1 MLRRSAPAARPSAL
15 FLRDFYAAG
24 RSLNGEDRTA
34 GRVCPHMCDTAC
46 PERHPRSRPCW
57 AGLYASALPQ
67 LATLAIVEAAGPSNA
82 VRVLA
87 RCVLTVGTFVAMA
100 WGLGGRGGTLGLQEG
115 GRRAP

>member
-1 MLRRSAPAARPSAL
+1 
-15 FLRDFYAAG
+15 
-24 RSLNGEDRTA
+24 
-34 GRVCPHMCDTAC
+34 MCDTAC

-100 WGLGGRGGTLGLQEG
+100 WWLRVSGATLDLQEWCDCASQTITV
-115 GRRAP
+115 RVIESHRPMPLPRVEPPAPADDEELAHV